1 VIVLGIGGS
10 GGQSELLVA
19 GGTCRSSPRHQTLT
33 RKTPAPATGHRRVS
47 FFALAALVVVVG
59 AAPAERWLGLYDQ
72 IRPPHIDAID
82 VHAILLDPTTVTI
95 TLPGPFGS
103 MTSRTTADDLR
114 HNLSLWRRMHLAS
127 WNDVPEPIRQQGL
140 ENMLQRHRRILMNP
154 RAWDAMEAHDWDL
167 VPQPIRTVAYR
178 QMVAYWSGYYHV
190 GVPYQLPPRLVTD
203 TLSAI
208 VMSESWFDHRG
219 QFTNRD
225 GSQDIG
231 LAGASEFA
239 RNRLRQW
246 HARGI
251 GDVAPG
257 DGDYFNPWVA
267 TRFVAIWMSVLLEEA
282 GGDLDLAVSAYNRGI
297 AAARGGLG
305 AEYLGSVKRRY
316 DRFIRNHGAP
326 PAWDYMWRRTRELE
340 ELEWPWMTRQVVHQS
355 SPEGG
360 LTVPAVPLA
369 VNPLPL
375 GLLQVPATPKSTSPT
390 ALPLRTPR
398 H

>member
-1 VIVLGIGGS
+1 
-10 GGQSELLVA
+10 
-19 GGTCRSSPRHQTLT
+19 
-33 RKTPAPATGHRRVS
+33 
-47 FFALAALVVVVG
+47 VG
-59 AAPAERWLGLYDQ
+59 A
-72 IRPPHIDAID
+72 
-82 VHAILLDPTTVTI
+82 
-95 TLPGPFGS
+95 S
-103 MTSRTTADDLR
+103 
-114 HNLSLWRRMHLAS
+114 
-127 WNDVPEPIRQQGL
+127 
-140 ENMLQRHRRILMNP
+140 
-154 RAWDAMEAHDWDL
+154 
-167 VPQPIRTVAYR
+167 
-178 QMVAYWSGYYHV
+178 
-190 GVPYQLPPRLVTD
+190 YQLPPRFVAD

-231 LAGASEFA
+231 LGGASEFA

-246 HARGI
+246 HASGS
-251 GDVAPG
+251 GDVAPD

-267 TRFVAIWMSVLLEEA
+267 TRFVAIWMTVLLDEA

-297 AAARGGLG
+297 AAARGGFG

-340 ELEWPWMTRQVVHQS
+340 ELEWPWMTRQVVHR
-355 SPEGG
+355 PALEGG
-360 LTVPAVPLA
+360 LTVPAVPLD

-375 GLLQVPATPKSTSPT
+375 GLLQVPAMPKSLSSTMPQR
-390 ALPLRTPR
+390 RTQR